1 MKMDKGFIGGSTM
14 LMLLSLLRERDY
26 YGYEII
32 KEIELRSN
40 SVFQF
45 KEGTLYP
52 VLHRMEAQ
60 GFLKSYKAKAETG
73 KERKYYQITAKGKEQ
88 LSKEKEQWSSFTG
101 SVQKVI
107 GGGGYACT

>member
-1 MKMDKGFIGGSTM
+1 MDKGFIGGSTM

-52 VLHRMEAQ
+52 VLHRMEAR

-73 KERKYYQITAKGKEQ
+73 KERKYYQITSKGKEQ
-88 LSKEKEQWSSFTG
+88 LCKEKEQWRSFTG